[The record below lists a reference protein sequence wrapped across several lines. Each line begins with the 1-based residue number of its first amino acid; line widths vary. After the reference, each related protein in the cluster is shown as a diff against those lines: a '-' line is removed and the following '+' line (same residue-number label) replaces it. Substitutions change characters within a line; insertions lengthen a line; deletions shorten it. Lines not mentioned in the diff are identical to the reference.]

1 MAYIFLDSMPVLRD
15 IAILTTIYSGKIG
28 DHKEMCCDREGFS
41 T

>member
-1 MAYIFLDSMPVLRD
+1 MAYIFLDSMLFLRD